1 MKLIKNIIR
10 PVLRLFAR
18 DYKALKVDPMS
29 SLIHHPI
36 EPDCKISKFEDWE
49 NDVWDKINSS
59 KSNAFYTKVDKVFE
73 RYELP

>member
-1 MKLIKNIIR
+1 MKSIKNIIS
-10 PVLRLFAR
+10 PALKLFAR

-36 EPDCKISKFEDWE
+36 EPDCKISKFDDWE
-49 NDVWDKINSS
+49 TDVWDKVDVPKMS
-59 KSNAFYTKVDKVFE
+59 FYTKVDKVFD